1 MFNDLRFGRNSCNVC
16 IFNVCVA
23 TRSGKICMIYVVCN
37 FKTIFKF
44 CQNNLQDVDVVITFP
59 HDAKETTVLWFKQ
72 KIEKIQGI
80 ILRTKTITITS
91 GSKTK
96 PNCYAFHLSA
106 SYKGYLQG
114 LEQMQLPKPIKDELG
129 GGLKEFSLNEVIS
142 LLMYMTKVNFS
153 RNVTAMLI

>member
-1 MFNDLRFGRNSCNVC
+1 M
-16 IFNVCVA
+16 
-23 TRSGKICMIYVVCN
+23 
-37 FKTIFKF
+37 
-44 CQNNLQDVDVVITFP
+44 DVVITFP

-72 KIEKIQGI
+72 KMEKISGI

-142 LLMYMTKVNFS
+142 LLIVMNSK
-153 RNVTAMLI
+153 LKKC